1 MARSEIE
8 DRVQTTTFD
17 RPESKNAFTAEA
29 ARQLAEAI
37 DHAKRDD
44 VRALVLTGE
53 GDAFS
58 AGGDLEE
65 MAARQ
70 ETPHEAYQRYQETI
84 NAMIEGILTAPF
96 PVIAKVNGD
105 AIGAGTNVAAACDF
119 VIADEEARFGEV
131 FVNVGLIPDSGGTF
145 ILPALVGL
153 RTAKELAMTGE
164 VFDAAKAEELDLINE
179 AVPGDELEEAV
190 EDLLETLDRK
200 PTETLGLTKRG
211 FHENIG
217 SSDAEA
223 LETEANLQVLCYG
236 SEAHEE
242 GIEAFLEDRRPDFD

>member
-1 MARSEIE
+1 MAHSEIE

-17 RPESKNAFTAEA
+17 RPESKNAFTAAA
-29 ARQLAEAI
+29 ARQLVEAI
-37 DHAKRDD
+37 EHAKKNS

-65 MAARQ
+65 MAARE
-70 ETPHEAYQRYQETI
+70 ETPNEAYQRYQETL

-96 PVIAKVNGD
+96 PVIARVNGD

-131 FVNVGLIPDSGGTF
+131 FINVGLIPDSGGTF

-164 VFDAAKAEELDLINE
+164 IFDAGKAEELGVINE
-179 AVPGDELEEAV
+179 AVPGEELDDAV
-190 EDLLETLDRK
+190 ADLLQTLGRK

-211 FHENIG
+211 FHKNIG
-217 SSDAEA
+217 SSSGDA
-223 LETEANLQVLCYG
+223 LDTEAALQVLCYG

-242 GIEAFLEDRRPDFD
+242 GVEAFLEDRHPDFD

>member
-1 MARSEIE
+1 MARTEID

-17 RPESKNAFTAEA
+17 RPESRNAFTAEA
-29 ARQLAEAI
+29 ARELAEAI
-37 DHAKRDD
+37 NHAERND

-53 GDAFS
+53 GESFS

-65 MAARQ
+65 MAARE
-70 ETPHEAYQRYQETI
+70 ETPHEAYRRYQGTL

-105 AIGAGTNVAAACDF
+105 AVGAGTNVAAACDF

-164 VFDAAKAEELDLINE
+164 VFDAEKAADLGLINE
-179 AVPGDELEEAV
+179 AVPGDELDDAV
-190 EDLLETLDRK
+190 DDLLDTLGSK

-217 SSDAEA
+217 SSYQEA

-236 SEAHEE
+236 SEAHAE
-242 GIEAFLEDRRPDFD
+242 GVDAFLTDREPDFD